1 MKREAFLKIE
11 AYMRACMQDSAH
23 DTEHI
28 YRVLYLALE
37 IAQTEKR
44 ADRDVLLAACLLH
57 DIGRQAQFENPAL
70 CHAAVGAEMAFA
82 FLVKNGFPEPFAAH
96 VRACIAAHRFRKG
109 SPPVSIEAKILY
121 DADKIDVCG
130 AVGVARTLLYQGQM
144 AEPLYT
150 LLPDGTV
157 SDGEADT
164 TPSFFQEYKRKLQG
178 IEGRLFT
185 QKGREIAAQ
194 RQGAAEAFYNS
205 LLREVREPYECGRR
219 LLADEIE
226 S

>member
-1 MKREAFLKIE
+1 
-11 AYMRACMQDSAH
+11 MRACMQDSAH

-44 ADRDVLLAACLLH
+44 ADRDVLIAACLLH

-96 VRACIAAHRFRKG
+96 VRAAVATHRFRKG

-130 AVGVARTLLYQGQM
+130 AVGVARTLLYKGQM

-164 TPSFFQEYKRKLQG
+164 VPSFFQEYKRKLQG
-178 IEGRLFT
+178 IEERLLT

-194 RQGAAEAFYNS
+194 RQKAAEAFYNS
-205 LLREVREPYECGRR
+205 LLHEVREPYECGRR

>member
-1 MKREAFLKIE
+1 
-11 AYMRACMQDSAH
+11 
-23 DTEHI
+23 
-28 YRVLYLALE
+28 
-37 IAQTEKR
+37 
-44 ADRDVLLAACLLH
+44 
-57 DIGRQAQFENPAL
+57 
-70 CHAAVGAEMAFA
+70 
-82 FLVKNGFPEPFAAH
+82 
-96 VRACIAAHRFRKG
+96 
-109 SPPVSIEAKILY
+109 
-121 DADKIDVCG
+121 
-130 AVGVARTLLYQGQM
+130 M